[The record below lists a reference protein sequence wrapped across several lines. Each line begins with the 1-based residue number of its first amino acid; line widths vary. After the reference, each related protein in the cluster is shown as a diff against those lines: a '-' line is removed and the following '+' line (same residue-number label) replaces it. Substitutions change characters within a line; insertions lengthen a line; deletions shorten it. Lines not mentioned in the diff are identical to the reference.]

1 PCRAADTRSTAALA
15 SGEVRTLPLAASCG
29 IPAEAKAVAV
39 NLTMLDASGP
49 GHLTAW
55 PSGAP
60 EPATSVLNF
69 VPGMAR
75 ANNAVLALSS
85 GGAVD
90 VQAVIG
96 GGGSVQMLIDV
107 SGYFQ

>member
-1 PCRAADTRSTAALA
+1 VALA
-15 SGEVRTLPLAASCG
+15 GGCG
-29 IPAEAKAVAV
+29 IPADAKAVAV
-39 NLTMLDASGP
+39 NLTVLDASGT

-69 VPGMAR
+69 VPGTAR
-75 ANNAVLALSS
+75 ANNAVLALS

-96 GGGSVQMLIDV
+96 GGGSVQMLLDV